1 MKKEHVSEAEAKTLM
16 KENDRERQSYF
27 RFWTKKVPRDSNNY
41 DLELNTGM
49 LSIPE
54 CADILLYTINH

>member
-27 RFWTKKVPRDSNNY
+27 RFWTKKDPRDRKNY

>member
-27 RFWTKKVPRDSNNY
+27 RFWTKKIHETEKTMIWN
-41 DLELNTGM
+41 
-49 LSIPE
+49 
-54 CADILLYTINH
+54 

>member
-16 KENDRERQSYF
+16 KENDRERQSCF
-27 RFWTKKVPRDSNNY
+27 RFWTKKDPRDRKNY